1 MRTAQAMAALS
12 LAQLTVT
19 LVPLRHW
26 RSTLGGSGKER
37 QAEPAAMAAEAR
49 RMAGAV
55 ERAAERLPFA
65 TKCLP
70 RAVAL
75 SWLLRRSAIGHA
87 LVIAVRPPHLR
98 DAADAL
104 HAWVKVDGAK
114 ILGESPGPWFETL
127 RTGAGRHGIQPASC
141 NSKRS

>member
-1 MRTAQAMAALS
+1 MRTAQAIAALS
-12 LAQLTVT
+12 LAQFTIS

-37 QAEPAAMAAEAR
+37 RAEPSAMAAEAR

-104 HAWVKVDGAK
+104 HAWVEVGGDRVIGD
-114 ILGESPGPWFETL
+114 LPGPWIETL
-127 RTGAGRHGIQPASC
+127 RLGPR
-141 NSKRS
+141 